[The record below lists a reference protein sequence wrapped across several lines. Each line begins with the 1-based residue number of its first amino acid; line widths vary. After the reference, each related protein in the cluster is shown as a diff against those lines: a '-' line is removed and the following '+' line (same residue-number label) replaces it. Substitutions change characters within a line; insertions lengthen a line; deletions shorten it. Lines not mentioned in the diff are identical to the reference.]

1 MTHRKWPKLQKLN
14 VEKIFV
20 DNMILSFQNKIQ
32 CRINV
37 LHGPVSKILFCVQF
51 TFMSEVFSAVKISSL
66 ASIFSKNVILKIV
79 DFGPKK
85 NFEPKLL
92 LVAWTLILNLFKR
105 VSL

>member
-1 MTHRKWPKLQKLN
+1 M
-14 VEKIFV
+14 

-66 ASIFSKNVILKIV
+66 DSIFSKNVILKLW
-79 DFGPKK
+79 PYKK
-85 NFEPKLL
+85 FVEPKLL